1 MHLPKRGGI
10 RFLKPLA
17 SRRELADTGRLAW
30 GSCAILV
37 ALACALLLPAPT
49 VGQTASGTITGT
61 VTDSTG
67 AVIPGARVRIV
78 NAESGVETV
87 TETGVNGVYTVP
99 NMAPGQY
106 NIAAE
111 TDGFR
116 RTEVNGLRL
125 NVASEIVQSFALEI
139 GELTET
145 VEVTAE
151 QLQIQTTSGSVG
163 STVNAEQILELPLP
177 NRDIFN
183 LVNLVPGAFRSE
195 SNGNISIGGGRTRS
209 AGSFIDGI
217 NNTRGGL
224 GVQNIEMS
232 PPVDSMQEFKV
243 EVNSMGAEYGRSSAG
258 VVQALTRSGTNNWKG
273 SIYHFVRNDALDAA
287 GWNQDSKP
295 KLRRNNGGA
304 SIGGPISKNRTF
316 FFYNVDIFRQRIG
329 AIRTRSV
336 GLPEFRTGNFSRA
349 TQNRGGNAVFVPI
362 HDPLTRKAGSFTR
375 PRLSDPFPNNTIPMD
390 RLDPVAVKVASYLPD
405 PNRTPNNLNNL
416 SGNWREAANVERNRD
431 YHTFR
436 FDHNYTDKWRTFL
449 RLILTEPDD
458 SITGYT
464 AGYGVADPQGLNILN
479 RRQNWGLN
487 NTYSFSSTFF
497 MTSLIGFNRVS
508 VDRKSGDCCETNY
521 AEQFGIPG
529 LERGGEVFPRMNI
542 QGGRGVPM
550 TQLGAAGNAN
560 RIAVFTNFDYE
571 ANFTKIRGDHEFK
584 FGAKYTAYQGNEVS
598 RPQPS
603 GAWRPTGQFTGLW
616 GASGGRNNNTG
627 VTFADFML
635 GHIWNLD
642 TRVAPGIGKRIKYYS
657 GYFQDD
663 WRATARL
670 TLNFGVR
677 YETET
682 PIYEVGGRMNGFCQ
696 FCAHPLAGQN
706 GIPEDAIG
714 RVLFPNRDGS
724 GKYLWQWDKNNIAP
738 RFGFA
743 LRLKEDSS
751 LVLRGGFGI
760 FYGNPYDRNSIQPGR
775 AGFDNIFRRRGGLN
789 GYLRDGV
796 PAGALDDIPEA
807 ELNGGFGAIGTR
819 FATSTIQFWDEARVL
834 PYNQNFNLTLQAR
847 WKGIL
852 WDFGMMGALGRHQAI
867 NNINLNHIHPSQL
880 AEANAS
886 GANLESFRPWVAWP
900 GTQDQIQIMSPNWGV
915 SNYYAGTF
923 KSEKRYQNGLGW
935 IVAYTH
941 TQWIDNIRFIGDADT
956 FGDNDNPQNIY
967 DLRNERS
974 SSVNR
979 LPHRLVVA
987 PIYDVPFGKGRR
999 WGNNWSKVLNAIA
1012 GGWQLSTVGTLRSG
1026 GYMGVNVDGGG
1037 NLRGDNAAGVSLRP
1051 NLTGAPFKSSSQGEP
1066 AGSVIGLQWLDD
1078 AAFENPAQYTLGNA
1092 ARTLPGI
1099 RGPMRITFDLMLAKN
1114 FTWGERWRAQF
1125 RWEAYD
1131 FTNTP
1136 AFNIPNTS
1144 FGSGN
1149 FGRVTNT
1156 LPNSRRIMQFG
1167 LRVTF

>member
-1 MHLPKRGGI
+1 MLDSESINPKRESKPTLTGVSGVTRAAI
-10 RFLKPLA
+10 RGVLPLIA
-17 SRRELADTGRLAW
+17 F
-30 GSCAILV
+30 ILLIPSSGF
-37 ALACALLLPAPT
+37 A
-49 VGQTASGTITGT
+49 QTATGTINGS

-67 AVIPGARVRIV
+67 AVIPGAQISIV
-78 NAESGVETV
+78 NAETGVETA
-87 TETGVNGVYTVP
+87 TETGINGAYAVP
-99 NMAPGQY
+99 NMPPGQY
-106 NIAAE
+106 NISASAE
-111 TDGFR
+111 GFK
-116 RTEVNGLRL
+116 TAEVSGLRL
-125 NVASEIVQSFALEI
+125 NVASEISQTFALEI
-139 GELTET
+139 GAVTEV
-145 VEVTAE
+145 VEVSAE

-163 STVNAEQILELPLP
+163 GTVNTEQILELPLP

-183 LVNLVPGAFRSE
+183 LVNLVPGASRSE
-195 SNGNISIGGGRTRS
+195 SNGYVSIGGGRTRS
-209 AGSFIDGI
+209 AGSYIDGV

-224 GVQNIEMS
+224 GVQNIEMA

-258 VVQALTRSGTNNWKG
+258 LVQALTRSGTNDWHG
-273 SIYHFVRNDALDAA
+273 SIYHYVRNDAFDAA

-295 KLRRNNGGA
+295 KLRRNNPGA
-304 SIGGPISKNRTF
+304 SIGGPIEKNKTF
-316 FFYNVDIFRQRIG
+316 FFYNVDVFRQRVG

-336 GLPEFRTGNFSRA
+336 GLPEFRIGNFSRG
-349 TQNRGGNAVFVPI
+349 TQNRGGQAVLVPI

-416 SGNWREAANVERNRD
+416 SGNWRESADVERNRD
-431 YHTFR
+431 YHTFKI
-436 FDHNYTDKWRTFL
+436 DHNYSDKWRTFL
-449 RLILTEPDD
+449 RVILTEPDD
-458 SITGYT
+458 TITGYT
-464 AGYGVADPQGLNILN
+464 AGYGVADPNGLSILN

-487 NTYSFSSTFF
+487 NTYTFNSTFF
-497 MTSLIGFNRVS
+497 VTSIIGFNRVS

-521 AEQFGIPG
+521 ADLLGLPG
-529 LERGGEVFPRMNI
+529 LEKGGEVFPRMNI

-571 ANFTKIRGDHEFK
+571 ANFTKIMGNHTFK
-584 FGAKYTAYQGNEVS
+584 FGGKYTSYQGNEVS

-603 GAWRPTGQFTGLW
+603 GAWRPTGQFTGSW

-627 VTFADFML
+627 ITFADFML
-635 GHIWNLD
+635 GNIWNLD

-657 GYFQDD
+657 GYFQND
-663 WRATARL
+663 WRVTPRL
-670 TLNFGVR
+670 TVNLGVR

-696 FCAHPLAGQN
+696 FCPHPLAGQN

-714 RVLFPNRDGS
+714 RVLFPNRDGT
-724 GKYLWQWDKNNIAP
+724 GKYLWQWDKNNLAP

-743 LRLKEDSS
+743 YRLREDSS

-775 AGFDNIFRRRGGLN
+775 AGFDNIFRVRGGL
-789 GYLRDGV
+789 GTYMRDGV

-819 FATSTIQFWDEARVL
+819 FPTSTIQFWDQARVL
-834 PYNQNFNLTLQAR
+834 PYNQNFNLTLQTR
-847 WKGIL
+847 WKGII
-852 WDFGMMGALGRHQAI
+852 WEFGVMGALGRHQAI
-867 NNINLNHIHPSQL
+867 NNLNINHIHPSQL
-880 AEANAS
+880 AEANES
-886 GANLESFRPWVAWP
+886 GNLESYRPWVAWQ
-900 GTQDQIQIMSPNWGV
+900 GTQDQIQLMSPNWGI

-923 KSEKRYQNGLGW
+923 KSEKRYRNGLGW
-935 IVAYTH
+935 TVAYTH

-967 DLRNERS
+967 DFSSERS

-979 LPHRLVVA
+979 MPHRLVVA
-987 PIYDVPFGKGRR
+987 PIYDLPFGRGRR
-999 WGNNWSKVLNAIA
+999 WGSSIPKALNYVL
-1012 GGWQLSTVGTLRSG
+1012 GGWQISTLGTIRSG
-1026 GYMGVNVDGGG
+1026 GYLGVNVDGGG
-1037 NLRGDNAAGVSLRP
+1037 NLRGDNAAGVALRP
-1051 NLTGAPFKSSSQGEP
+1051 NLTGAAFKSSTQGNP
-1066 AGSVIGLQWLDD
+1066 ADGVIGFNWLNED
-1078 AAFENPAQYTLGNA
+1078 AFENPAPYTLGDA
-1092 ARTLPGI
+1092 GRTLPGI
-1099 RGPMRITFDLMLAKN
+1099 RGPGRITFDLMLGKN
-1114 FTWGERWRAQF
+1114 FTWGRNEKWRAQF

-1144 FGSGN
+1144 FGSGS
-1149 FGRVTNT
+1149 FGLVVNT
-1156 LPNSRRIMQFG
+1156 LPNTRRIMQLG
-1167 LRVTF
+1167 LRISF